1 MYHGQ
6 SSGPSRSDRGSTCGP
21 GQSLRRDFRFGRQ
34 ADAGRRA
41 CGTREA
47 GVIVALAAAALV
59 AGCGKHERAALEKP
73 PVEVTVMTVAPRD
86 TPVSYEYVGQTQSS
100 HQVQIRARVAGFLE
114 KRVYT
119 EGSMVKAGDVM
130 FRQDA
135 KPFQAQLDAAKGAL
149 AEQQARLQTASDN
162 LAQVKPLAALN
173 ALSQKDLDD
182 ATGQRQAAAAAVQTA
197 MANVETARLNLSYTT
212 ITTPVTGLSSFA
224 SVQDGAYVNAENS
237 LLTYV
242 EQVDPIWVNF
252 SLSENDVLDLQ
263 TEEVKGLLRTPPGRS
278 YVVELVLA
286 DGSVFP
292 EKGRITFTNAS
303 YNPQTGTFL
312 ARATLPNPGN
322 TLRPGQFVRVRVSG
336 AVRVNAITVPQ
347 QAVLQ
352 GAKGHFVVLVDKEG
366 KAQVRGVKIGP
377 WYGDEW
383 FITEGLQAGDVVVTD
398 GVARLSPGAPV
409 KVTGPPA
416 KAPAAPAPPEAA
428 QPAAAKK

>member
-1 MYHGQ
+1 MHHGQ
-6 SSGPSRSDRGSTCGP
+6 SSGSSRSDRGCAGGP
-21 GQSLRRDFRFGRQ
+21 GQSLHPDSRFGRQ
-34 ADAGRRA
+34 PNAWWRA
-41 CGTREA
+41 RGAREA
-47 GVIVALAAAALV
+47 GLVVALAAAALV
-59 AGCGKHERAALEKP
+59 GGCGKHEQTAVERP
-73 PVEVTVMTVAPRD
+73 PIEVTVATIAPRD

-100 HQVQIRARVAGFLE
+100 HQVQIRARVAGFLDR
-114 KRVYT
+114 RVYA

-130 FRQDA
+130 FQQDP
-135 KPFQAQLDAAKGAL
+135 KPAQAQLDAAKGAL
-149 AEQQARLQTASDN
+149 AEQQARLQTANDN

-182 ATGQRQAAAAAVQTA
+182 ATGQQQAAAAAVQTA

-212 ITTPVTGLSSFA
+212 ISTPVTGLSSFA
-224 SVQDGAYVNAENS
+224 RVQDGAYVNAENS

-252 SLSENDVLDLQ
+252 SLSENDVLGLQ
-263 TEEVKGLLRTPPGRS
+263 TEEAKGLLRMPPGRN

-292 EKGRITFTNAS
+292 EKGRIAFTNAS

-366 KAQVRGVKIGP
+366 KAQIRGVKTGP

-383 FITEGLQAGDVVVTD
+383 FITEGLQAGDVLVTD
-398 GVARLSPGAPV
+398 GVARLSPGTPV
-409 KVTGPPA
+409 KVAASQA
-416 KAPAAPAPPEAA
+416 KVPAASARPETA
-428 QPAAAKK
+428 QPPAAKK